1 MGEIKK
7 LGFGMM
13 RLPQLSGE
21 ATDIDFEQV
30 SWMVDRFLE
39 AGFTY
44 FDTSWAYH
52 NTASET
58 AVGKCLVSRHPR
70 ESSGTS
76 PFPTTTPPTCWIRSS
91 LSTRRSRPCRSP

>member
-1 MGEIKK
+1 MYGSDK

-30 SWMVDRFLE
+30 SRMVDHFLA

-58 AVGKCLVSRHPR
+58 AALITSVTQKAFHTPAAPNSRLSR
-70 ESSGTS
+70 KAAGRM
-76 PFPTTTPPTCWIRSS
+76 TTT
-91 LSTRRSRPCRSP
+91 

>member
-1 MGEIKK
+1 MQGSSK

-21 ATDIDFEQV
+21 ATDIDFAQV
-30 SWMVDRFLE
+30 NRMVDRFLE

-58 AVGKCLVSRHPR
+58 AVQKCLASRYPR
-70 ESSGTS
+70 ELIITEEHVDEM
-76 PFPTTTPPTCWIRSS
+76 IEK
-91 LSTRRSRPCRSP
+91 LEKVL

>member
-1 MGEIKK
+1 MDGSSK

-30 SWMVDRFLE
+30 SRMVDRFLE

-58 AVGKCLVSRHPR
+58 AVQKCLVSRYPR
-70 ESSGTS
+70 ERFVLASKL
-76 PFPTTTPPTCWIRSS
+76 PTFAI
-91 LSTRRSRPCRSP
+91 TREEEVETLFAG